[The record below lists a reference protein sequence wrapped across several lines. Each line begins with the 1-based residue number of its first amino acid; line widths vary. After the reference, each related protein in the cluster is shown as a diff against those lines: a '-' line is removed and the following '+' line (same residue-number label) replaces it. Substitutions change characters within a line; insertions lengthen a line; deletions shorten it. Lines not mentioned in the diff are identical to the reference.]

1 MPNQSRAARQYD
13 PDSLRRWWDEQGVL
27 SRQLVL
33 NLYLPATVLALGQSM
48 VAPVLPNLTRAY
60 GVGLSEASLVFVAF
74 GAGAVVATFPA
85 GYLMDKIG
93 RRPVLLAGPILE
105 AVASFMTPFAHSYPE
120 LLFWRFLVGGAG
132 QLWQQGRLLV
142 IADTAPPNQRAR
154 QQQWMFGMMRAGQ
167 LLGPSMG
174 GFLAEYLGY
183 WLPFVI
189 HAAMTLAVVLPSFSQ
204 IRETAPGR
212 IRETA
217 PGRTRT
223 SDRSAQGREGWRP
236 VIAYLLSFQ
245 ILVFL
250 AIQIIAQLARG
261 GQDQG
266 SLVLYAVYAFGM
278 RPGELGVLNTIAI
291 AFGIPVPFIAGYLM
305 DRFGRRAVIGPGFA
319 AYAISLVIMSLTAFF
334 PLPMSFFLA
343 SYVLVQATAGTTG
356 GTMQVLGTD
365 LAPAE
370 NKGRFFAIWRMFAQ
384 AGALA
389 APAAYAYVAEHV
401 SYGVG
406 FLYLAACS
414 LMVVF
419 GVTRVLGNTMA
430 RADQRSKRLAQALR
444 ETAKPFKP

>member
-1 MPNQSRAARQYD
+1 M
-13 PDSLRRWWDEQGVL
+13 RRWSDEQGVL

-48 VAPVLPNLTRAY
+48 VAPVLPNLTRGY

-74 GAGAVVATFPA
+74 GAGAVAATFPA
-85 GYLMDKIG
+85 GYLMDRIG

-105 AVASFMTPFAHSYPE
+105 AVGSLMTPFAHSYPE
-120 LLFWRFLVGGAG
+120 LLFWRFLVGAAG

-154 QQQWMFGMMRAGQ
+154 QQQWMYGMMRAGQ

-174 GFLAEYLGY
+174 GILAEYLGY

-189 HAAMTLAVVLPSFSQ
+189 HAALTLAVVLPSFSQ
-204 IRETAPGR
+204 IP
-212 IRETA
+212 ETA

-223 SDRSAQGREGWRP
+223 SDKSGDGREGWRP
-236 VIAYLLSFQ
+236 VIAYLLTFQ

-250 AIQIIAQLARG
+250 VIQVTAQLARG
-261 GQDQG
+261 GQNQG
-266 SLVLYAVYAFGM
+266 SLVLYAVYAYDM
-278 RPGELGVLNTIAI
+278 RPGELGLLNTIAI
-291 AFGIPVPFIAGYLM
+291 AFGLPVPFLTGYLM

-319 AYAISLVIMSLTAFF
+319 SYATAVALMSLTAFF

-343 SYVLVQATAGTTG
+343 TYVLVQATAGTTD

-365 LAPAE
+365 LAPAV
-370 NKGRFFAIWRMFAQ
+370 NKGRFFAIWRMLAQ

-406 FLYLAACS
+406 FLYLSACA
-414 LMVVF
+414 VVVVIC
-419 GVTRVLGNTMA
+419 VTRVLGNTMA
-430 RADQRSKRLAQALR
+430 RADQTERDRAAYALR
-444 ETAKPFKP
+444 ETANPL